1 MTAHRAFGLLLGV
14 AVLGGLLLNAALVG
28 PLVAGSM
35 AHQAEMPMSGGLWDI
50 IVACLSQ
57 PAMVPWPV
65 LILVYAP
72 ALLLF
77 LAFLYGF
84 WTLVRQW
91 MRTHRAISKLR
102 FLSTYSEYEMP
113 SVTSALLSKLDL
125 QGKVDIILA
134 SQHVAFC
141 YGWLRP
147 RICVSTGVLEDLTNL
162 EIEAVLLHERY
173 HMHRHD
179 PLKSILCLALARLF
193 FLLPVVRALQE
204 QYLVAREIEADRYVL
219 SHQAASK
226 PLLGALYKFIMRSS
240 RYPDNPGCPT
250 SAALKIGVAGYS
262 DRISERLDYLL
273 TGNSPRGINSRFLW
287 RTSLILATVAL
298 LGGIGTWNSAVTAL
312 WHQVYCTLSSCPLMQ
327 LMN

>member
-1 MTAHRAFGLLLGV
+1 
-14 AVLGGLLLNAALVG
+14 
-28 PLVAGSM
+28 M
-35 AHQAEMPMSGGLWDI
+35 AHQAEMPMSGGFWDI

-57 PAMVPWPV
+57 PSMVPWPV
-65 LILVYAP
+65 LILVYVP

-77 LAFLYGF
+77 SAIFFGL

-102 FLSTYSEYEMP
+102 SLSAYLEYEMP
-113 SVTSALLSKLDL
+113 SATRELLIKLHL
-125 QGKVDIILA
+125 QGKVDIIYA

-147 RICVSTGVLEDLTNL
+147 RICVSTCAMEDLTNA
-162 EIEAVLLHERY
+162 EIEAVLLHEEY
-173 HMHRHD
+173 HMHHHD
-179 PLKSILCLALARLF
+179 PLKSTLCLVLARLF

-204 QYLVAREIEADRYVL
+204 QYLVSREIEADRYVL

-226 PLLGALYKFIMRSS
+226 PLLGALYKFIVRSPGYTQ
-240 RYPDNPGCPT
+240 YPGYPECPT
-250 SAALKIGVAGYS
+250 SAASQMGVAMYS
-262 DRISERLDYLL
+262 DCISERLDYLL
-273 TGNSPRGINSRFLW
+273 SGNSPCGISSHSLW
-287 RTSLILATVAL
+287 YTSLVLATVAL

-312 WHQVYCTLSSCPLMQ
+312 WHQVYCTLGTCPLMQ